1 MSHKLEESY
10 KDFELL
16 SLEWDKID
24 KSLLE
29 SKKVYIYY
37 YYYYYYYYCYCCY
50 LNYKIFFR
58 IEYLRRRLSH
68 F

>member
-29 SKKVYIYY
+29 SKKVNTIYKSYILLLINS
-37 YYYYYYYYCYCCY
+37 Y
-50 LNYKIFFR
+50 LMLYIKFKNNFSNNIG
-58 IEYLRRRLSH
+58 
-68 F
+68 

>member
-24 KSLLE
+24 NSLLQ
-29 SKKVYIYY
+29 SNKVKYVIKNFFILLKIMIIYF
-37 YYYYYYYYCYCCY
+37 
-50 LNYKIFFR
+50 N
-58 IEYLRRRLSH
+58 
-68 F
+68 

>member
-24 KSLLE
+24 KSLLQ
-29 SKKVYIYY
+29 SKKVDYFV
-37 YYYYYYYYCYCCY
+37 
-50 LNYKIFFR
+50 NSKKFFFLF
-58 IEYLRRRLSH
+58 Y
-68 F
+68 